1 MVQYQKLMK
10 YTEIKMNKYINIF
23 KSIIYLAWCRNKARF
38 VKTKLGSFWI
48 GLTNLLQIGCLAFV
62 YTVVFNIQDKR
73 EYIAYISFG
82 ILFWN
87 SLSMLISDFTTVLN
101 RSRDRL
107 LSTSLNIFDV
117 ILEEYIFA
125 IQNLLISIL
134 MVFPVV
140 FIINPEIMINFFSLK
155 FILGIT
161 LYLLN
166 ALVLAICMSGVGLL
180 SPDLHQLI
188 PIVLQLSFLTSP
200 ILYFKKTLVG
210 KEWIYQLNPFYKP
223 VGAIRD
229 TLIFSND
236 IKIKELFSDIF
247 IYSLMI
253 LSIFY
258 FLRKFSRKIN
268 LYVDRN

>member
-1 MVQYQKLMK
+1 M
-10 YTEIKMNKYINIF
+10 TKYINIL

-73 EYIAYISFG
+73 EYIAYIAFG
-82 ILFWN
+82 VLFWN
-87 SLSMLISDFTTVLN
+87 SLSMLISDFTTLLN

-125 IQNLLISIL
+125 IQNLFISIS

-140 FIINPEIMINFFSLK
+140 CIINTDIISGFFTLK
-155 FILGIT
+155 FTLGLI

-166 ALVLAICMSGVGLL
+166 ALILAILMSGVGLL

-188 PIVLQLSFLTSP
+188 PIILQLSFLTSP
-200 ILYFKKTLVG
+200 ILYFKKTLAG
-210 KEWIYQLNPFYKP
+210 KEWIYELNPFYRP

-229 TLIFSND
+229 TVMFSEDINLKELVSSIFIFSL
-236 IKIKELFSDIF
+236 IIF
-247 IYSLMI
+247 L
-253 LSIFY
+253 IFY
-258 FLRKFSRKIN
+258 FLRKYARRIN